1 MAPGPPAPATPTPA
15 RLGAALGGYLPAPGT
30 RIGLLGGSF
39 NPAHGGHVAISEL
52 ALSRLGLDEVWWL
65 ISPRNP
71 LKPSR
76 DMAPLDTRLAT
87 ARSLAKHPRIR
98 ACALESVLGTRYS
111 IDTVLALTRSFPGV
125 HFVWIMGAD
134 NLIQLPRW
142 KDWQEI
148 FNTVVIAVFDRPSYS
163 LRALAAKSSR
173 RFARYRLP
181 ESRARQLA
189 TLRPPA
195 WVFVHGRLDPRSST
209 AIRGASKR

>member
-1 MAPGPPAPATPTPA
+1 MT
-15 RLGAALGGYLPAPGT
+15 
-30 RIGLLGGSF
+30 
-39 NPAHGGHVAISEL
+39 ISEL
-52 ALSRLGLDEVWWL
+52 ALARLGLDEVWWL

-76 DMAPLDTRLAT
+76 GMAPLDTRLAA
-87 ARSLAKHPRIR
+87 ARTLANHPRIR

-163 LRALAAKSSR
+163 LRALATKSSR

-209 AIRGASKR
+209 AIRGVPKR

>member
-1 MAPGPPAPATPTPA
+1 MPTPA

-39 NPAHGGHVAISEL
+39 NPAHGGHVTLSEL
-52 ALSRLGLDEVWWL
+52 ALARLGLDEVWWL

-76 DMAPLDTRLAT
+76 NLAPLAKRLA
-87 ARSLAKHPRIR
+87 AAGALAKHPRIR

-111 IDTVLALTRSFPGV
+111 VDTVLALTGRFPGV

-142 KDWQEI
+142 KDWQKI

-163 LRALAAKSSR
+163 LRALAAKSSH

-195 WVFVHGRLDPRSST
+195 WVFVHDRLDTRSST